1 MQQIET
7 APHILK
13 NMQSKKKKKNN
24 EKLQYYMSSY
34 IFLVKLKSTFN
45 ILKNKMH

>member
-7 APHILK
+7 APYILK
-13 NMQSKKKKKNN
+13 NMQSKKKKNH

-45 ILKNKMH
+45 ILKNKIH